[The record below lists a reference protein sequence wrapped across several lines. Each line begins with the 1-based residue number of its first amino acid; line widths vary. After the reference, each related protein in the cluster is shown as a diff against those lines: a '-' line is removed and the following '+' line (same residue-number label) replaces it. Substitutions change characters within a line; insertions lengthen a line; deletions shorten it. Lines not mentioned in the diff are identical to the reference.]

1 MAAWEDAF
9 DSLGP
14 EGKQIKAEFK
24 TAFKSIKGD
33 MSTFLVAEADR
44 AKQWLQLFHDGEI
57 SKRTL
62 GTLMDNEK
70 ELVQQHVLQNSAKPV
85 SAAEKAPGRLMI
97 AAIDKPIDHVNG
109 TGPL

>member
-14 EGKQIKAEFK
+14 QGKQIKADFK

-44 AKQWLQLFHDGEI
+44 VKSWLELFDQHEI
-57 SKRTL
+57 SNHTL

-70 ELVQQHVLQNSAKPV
+70 LLIQQHVLQNT
-85 SAAEKAPGRLMI
+85 AASVAATEKAAGKLLN
-97 AAIDKPIDHVNG
+97 AAIDKLIDHV
-109 TGPL
+109 L